1 MKCRACHENQY
12 APKSGSPYCGFC
24 PHGQVSNK
32 DRTRCIDSPSSGNE
46 PTPAPKAGKIF
57 TKNCR
62 VFDDKSSECDGAF
75 TKYSK
80 VGTGEQREEDCAF
93 CTITGSKGKKTT
105 CIPSGSTH
113 YLVKSADKSESVVCS
128 IYSEENGDDDY
139 VERGGGS
146 LAADDDTLMR
156 RKSTDDDTS
165 KQNDDGG
172 NSKPNDDDNN
182 IPTASPTAS
191 QPNDGLSSTSEA
203 KEETT
208 GLIVGIVL
216 LAIAFAAAGIMAAYY
231 FNKLKKATTTTATT
245 GLNGSTTHN
254 DATQANPMHQGDIDV
269 ESGTTTAPRK
279 SAVPRFSKSYG
290 SSEDNATEE
299 VIDPSHASFSGV
311 NPMQDDVPG
320 ADIEPDMA
328 PPIPPKDVVD
338 NVESSL

>member
-1 MKCRACHENQY
+1 
-12 APKSGSPYCGFC
+12 
-24 PHGQVSNK
+24 VSNK
-32 DRTRCIDSPSSGNE
+32 DRTRCIDSPTNGGNE

-62 VFDDKSSECDGAF
+62 VFDDRSSECDGAF
-75 TKYSK
+75 TKYTK

-93 CTITGSKGKKTT
+93 CTVTGPKGKKTT

-113 YLVKSADKSESVVCS
+113 YLQKSADKSENVVCS

-146 LAADDDTLMR
+146 LAADDDALMH

-172 NSKPNDDDNN
+172 KNKSNDDDNRGS
-182 IPTASPTAS
+182 IPTASPTTS
-191 QPNDGLSSTSEA
+191 QQSDNLSSNSEA

-216 LAIAFAAAGIMAAYY
+216 LAVAFAATGMAAAYF
-231 FNKLKKATTTTATT
+231 FNKLKKANTTNATT
-245 GLNGSTTHN
+245 DLNGSTTHT

-269 ESGTTTAPRK
+269 EAGNRMAPRK
-279 SAVPRFSKSYG
+279 TAVPRFSQSYG
-290 SSEDNATEE
+290 SSDDNATEE
-299 VIDPSHASFSGV
+299 VLEASHASFSGV
-311 NPMQDDVPG
+311 NPMQDEISG
-320 ADIEPDMA
+320 AVIEHDMA
-328 PPIPPKDVVD
+328 PPIPPKDVVE
-338 NVESSL
+338 NGESSL